1 MLGFGSSARRGATGW
16 TDRARVRSVI
26 DTCRPD
32 RTIDGASPAGGADH
46 VFFAEAV
53 QHFFARGLD
62 VAPAS
67 REPVDHALDGPWPA
81 AGHRRNE
88 RMYRTWLPSLAAGFV
103 SGKVGLPMSSGSRG
117 MARICLTGR
126 RGTDARV
133 VLAPPCA
140 VVIYREDG
148 VEPHERLSVALAQ
161 LHLLREATGDERL
174 VVPCGALDAFWRR
187 SCSASE
193 VLAALA
199 FAADGSRWA
208 PWIEAVEATV
218 RLVF

>member
-1 MLGFGSSARRGATGW
+1 MLVMLGFGSSARRGAAGW
-16 TDRARVRSVI
+16 TDRERVRSVL

-32 RTIDGASPAGGADH
+32 VTVDGASPSGGADDI
-46 VFFAEAV
+46 VNEEAWR
-53 QHFFARGLD
+53 HFIERNLDTDRARRCPMD
-62 VAPAS
+62 P
-67 REPVDHALDGPWPA
+67 ALDGPGGRA
-81 AGHRRNE
+81 FLRRNE
-88 RMYRTWLPSLAAGFV
+88 RMYREHRPSLAAGFV
-103 SGKVGLPMSSGSRG
+103 SGKVGSPLSAGSAA
-117 MARICLTGR
+117 MARICL
-126 RGTDARV
+126 RGLTD
-133 VLAPPCA
+133 APPCP
-140 VVIYREDG
+140 VVVYREDG

-218 RLVF
+218 KVC